1 MKILSIAILV
11 CLLSQDS
18 IMAQKQNNLPLIPL
32 PEKLVIGNG
41 SFEIN
46 ESTVLFSHDEN
57 ALKDLNF
64 LQSYIV
70 DRYNI
75 TLKATI
81 GSAQKKSVFVKHNS
95 SMKPDEY
102 TLYVDSLNIKI
113 EGGTGAGVFYGIQT
127 LIQLLP
133 AGRTTKLTVA
143 AVEISDQPRFSW
155 RGMHLDVSRHFFTV
169 KEVKKY
175 LDYLAMYKMN
185 TFHWHLTDDQGWRI
199 EIKKY
204 PKLTEISAF
213 RSGTLIGHY
222 SQTPERYDTI
232 RYGGFYTQDEIK
244 NVIEYAATRHI
255 QIVPEIEMPGHAL
268 AALAAYPMLACTPGP
283 FEVGKSWGV
292 FKDVF
297 CPSEIT
303 FNFLQDVLTEV
314 SELFPG
320 KYIHIGGDECPKDR
334 WKESSFCQELMKKE
348 GLKDEHELQSYFV
361 QRMGKFLQT
370 KNKKLIGW
378 DEILE
383 GGIAEDATIMSWRGY
398 AGGVTAAKQKHDVV
412 MTPTA
417 YCYFDYYQSA
427 SPNEPLAI
435 GGYLPLNMVYRFE
448 PVADV
453 LTADE
458 AKYILGTQGNIWTEY
473 IDNWKKLEYMAMP
486 RMAALAEVAWTKK
499 ELKDY
504 DRFARRL
511 SSHTKLLSFLNV
523 NYSKAF
529 YDISTRVTPNGN
541 RGINVELLCNY
552 PNGQIHYTTNMSEP
566 NATSPVYAT
575 KFNFD
580 QSMMLKAALF
590 EGRQM
595 KGNVFSQKY
604 LVNYATGKE
613 VTLKD
618 QPDPEYSKGGAFTLV
633 NGIVGNLPWNGNDW
647 LGFQKTGMDAT
658 IDLEMVREITQ
669 VNVDVLNDSV
679 SWIYPP
685 ASIEVLVSE
694 DNLEFTSVGKL
705 NANEIKKS
713 GRLTS
718 IKFAKRSARYVKV
731 IATTKGKIE
740 VGAPGAGNDA
750 WIMIDEIQVN

>member
-11 CLLSQDS
+11 CLLSLNS
-18 IMAQKQNNLPLIPL
+18 VMAQKQNNLPLIPL

-41 SFEIN
+41 NFEIN
-46 ESTVLFSHDEN
+46 ESTVLFSHDEI

-81 GSAQKKSVFVKHNS
+81 GSAQKKSVFVKRNS

-102 TLYVDSLNIKI
+102 TLYVDSMNIKI

-133 AGRTTKLTVA
+133 AGRTTKLSVA

-155 RGMHLDVSRHFFTV
+155 RGMHLDVCRHFFTV

-185 TFHWHLTDDQGWRI
+185 VFHWHLTDDQGWRI

-204 PKLTEISAF
+204 PKLTEIGGY
-213 RSGTLIGHY
+213 RNGTLIGHY
-222 SQTPERYDTI
+222 SETPERYDTI

-244 NVIEYAATRHI
+244 DVIEYAATRHI

-297 CPSEIT
+297 CPSELT

-314 SELFPG
+314 YELFPG

-334 WKESSFCQELMKKE
+334 WKESTFCQELMKKE

-458 AKYILGTQGNIWTEY
+458 SKYILGTQGNIWTEY

-504 DRFARRL
+504 DGFARRL

-529 YDISTRVTPNGN
+529 YDISTRVTPNGS

-566 NATSPVYAT
+566 NATSPVYTT

-669 VNVDVLNDSV
+669 VNVDILNDSV

-685 ASIEVLVSE
+685 ASIEVFVSE
-694 DNLEFTSVGKL
+694 NNIDFTSVGKL
-705 NANEIKKS
+705 NLDEIKKS

-740 VGAPGAGNDA
+740 AGAPGAGNDA
-750 WIMIDEIQVN
+750 WIMIDEIQIN

>member
-1 MKILSIAILV
+1 MKILSIAILL

-32 PEKLVIGNG
+32 PEKLIIGNG
-41 SFEIN
+41 NFEIN

-57 ALKDLNF
+57 ALRDLNF

-81 GSAQKKSVFVKHNS
+81 GSSQKRSVFVKRNS

-102 TLYVDSLNIKI
+102 TLYVDSMNIKI

-133 AGRTTKLTVA
+133 AGRTTKLSVA

-155 RGMHLDVSRHFFTV
+155 RGMHLDVCRHFFTV

-185 TFHWHLTDDQGWRI
+185 VFHWHLTDDQGWRI

-204 PKLTEISAF
+204 PKLTEIGGY
-213 RSGTLIGHY
+213 RNGTLIGHY

-244 NVIEYAATRHI
+244 DVIEYAATRHI

-297 CPSEIT
+297 CPSELT

-314 SELFPG
+314 CELFPG

-334 WKESSFCQELMKKE
+334 WKESAFCQELMKKE

-504 DRFARRL
+504 DGFTRRL

-529 YDISTRVTPNGN
+529 YDISTRVTPNGS

-566 NATSPVYAT
+566 NATSPVYTT

-685 ASIEVLVSE
+685 ASIEVFVSE
-694 DNLEFTSVGKL
+694 NNIDFTSVGKL
-705 NANEIKKS
+705 NLDEIKKS

-740 VGAPGAGNDA
+740 AGAPGAGNDA
-750 WIMIDEIQVN
+750 WIMIDEIQIN

>member
-1 MKILSIAILV
+1 MLSFNIV
-11 CLLSQDS
+11 
-18 IMAQKQNNLPLIPL
+18 MAQKKMNLPLIPL
-32 PEKLVIGNG
+32 PEKMEPGKGN
-41 SFEIN
+41 FEIN
-46 ESTVLFSHDEN
+46 EFTVLFSNDEN
-57 ALKDLNF
+57 TLNDLNF
-64 LQSYIV
+64 LQAYIV
-70 DRYNI
+70 DHYNI

-81 GSAQKKSVFVKHNS
+81 GSPMKKSVFVKQNT
-95 SMKPDEY
+95 SMEPDEY
-102 TLYVDSLNIKI
+102 SLIIDSLNIRI
-113 EGGTGAGVFYGIQT
+113 EGGSGAGVFYGIQT

-133 AGRTTKLTVA
+133 AGRTTKLSVPA
-143 AVEISDQPRFSW
+143 ISISDQPRFEW
-155 RGMHLDVSRHFFTV
+155 RGMHLDVCRHFFTV

-185 TFHWHLTDDQGWRI
+185 VFHWHLTDDQGWRI

-204 PKLTEISAF
+204 PKLTEIGAY
-213 RSGTLIGHY
+213 RKGTLIGHY
-222 SQTPERYDTI
+222 SETPERYDTI
-232 RYGGFYTQDEIK
+232 RYGGYYTQVEIRD
-244 NVIEYAATRHI
+244 VIEYASARHI

-283 FEVGKSWGV
+283 FDVGRSWGV

-297 CPSEIT
+297 CPSEVT

-417 YCYFDYYQSA
+417 YCYFDYYQSS

-504 DRFARRL
+504 DSFAGRL
-511 SSHTKLLSFLNV
+511 SAHTKLLSFLNI

-529 YDISTRVTPNGN
+529 YDISTRVTPNGS

-552 PNGQIHYTTNMSEP
+552 PNGQIRYTTNMSEP
-566 NATSPVYAT
+566 DATSPVYT
-575 KFNFD
+575 SKFNFD

-669 VNVDVLNDSV
+669 VNVDVLSDSV

-685 ASIEVLVSE
+685 ASIEVLISE
-694 DNLEFTSVGKL
+694 DNLEFTTVGKL
-705 NANEIKKS
+705 NSNEIKKS

-731 IATTKGKIE
+731 VATTKGKIE
-740 VGAPGAGNDA
+740 AGAPGAGNDA
-750 WIMIDEIQVN
+750 WILVDEIQIN

>member
-1 MKILSIAILV
+1 MKILSIAILL
-11 CLLSQDS
+11 CLISQDS

-32 PEKLVIGNG
+32 PEKLIIGNG
-41 SFEIN
+41 NFEIN

-81 GSAQKKSVFVKHNS
+81 GSSQKRSVFVKRNS

-102 TLYVDSLNIKI
+102 TLNVDSMNIKI

-133 AGRTTKLTVA
+133 AGRTTKLSVA

-155 RGMHLDVSRHFFTV
+155 RGMHLDVCRHFFTV

-185 TFHWHLTDDQGWRI
+185 VFHWHLTDDQGWRI

-204 PKLTEISAF
+204 PKLTEIGGY
-213 RSGTLIGHY
+213 RNGTLIGHY
-222 SQTPERYDTI
+222 SETPERYDTI

-244 NVIEYAATRHI
+244 DVIEYAGTRHI

-297 CPSEIT
+297 CPSELT

-314 SELFPG
+314 CELFPG

-458 AKYILGTQGNIWTEY
+458 SKYILGTQGNIWTEY
-473 IDNWKKLEYMAMP
+473 IDTWKKLEYMAMP

-504 DRFARRL
+504 DGFARRL

-529 YDISTRVTPNGN
+529 YDISTRVTPNGS

-566 NATSPVYAT
+566 NATSPVYT
-575 KFNFD
+575 SKFNFD

-658 IDLEMVREITQ
+658 IDLEIVREITQ

-694 DNLEFTSVGKL
+694 DNIEFVSVGKL
-705 NANEIKKS
+705 NSNEIKKS

-718 IKFAKRSARYVKV
+718 LKFAKRSARYVKV
-731 IATTKGKIE
+731 VATTKGKIE
-740 VGAPGAGNDA
+740 AGAPGAGNDA
-750 WIMIDEIQVN
+750 WIMVDEIQVN

>member
-1 MKILSIAILV
+1 MKILSIAILL

-32 PEKLVIGNG
+32 PEKLIIGNG
-41 SFEIN
+41 NFEIN

-81 GSAQKKSVFVKHNS
+81 GSSQKRSVFVKRNS

-102 TLYVDSLNIKI
+102 TLYVDSMNIKI

-133 AGRTTKLTVA
+133 AGRTTKLSVA

-155 RGMHLDVSRHFFTV
+155 RGMHLDVCRHFFTV

-185 TFHWHLTDDQGWRI
+185 VFHWHLTDDQGWRI

-204 PKLTEISAF
+204 PKLTEIGGY
-213 RSGTLIGHY
+213 RNGTLIGHY
-222 SQTPERYDTI
+222 SETPERYDTI

-244 NVIEYAATRHI
+244 DVIEYAGTRHI

-297 CPSEIT
+297 CPSELT
-303 FNFLQDVLTEV
+303 FNFLQDVLAEV
-314 SELFPG
+314 CELFPG

-458 AKYILGTQGNIWTEY
+458 SKYILGTQGNIWTEY
-473 IDNWKKLEYMAMP
+473 IDTWKKLEYMAMP

-504 DRFARRL
+504 DGFARRL

-529 YDISTRVTPNGN
+529 YDISTRVTPNGS

-566 NATSPVYAT
+566 NATSPVYT
-575 KFNFD
+575 SKFNFD

-658 IDLEMVREITQ
+658 IDLEIVREITQ

-694 DNLEFTSVGKL
+694 DNIEFVSVGKL
-705 NANEIKKS
+705 NSNEIKKS

-718 IKFAKRSARYVKV
+718 LKFAKRSARYVKV
-731 IATTKGKIE
+731 VATTKGKIE
-740 VGAPGAGNDA
+740 AGAPGAGNDA
-750 WIMIDEIQVN
+750 WIMVDEIQVN

>member
-1 MKILSIAILV
+1 MKILSIAILL
-11 CLLSQDS
+11 CLISQDS

-32 PEKLVIGNG
+32 PEKLIIGNG
-41 SFEIN
+41 NFEIN

-81 GSAQKKSVFVKHNS
+81 GSSQKRSVFVKRNS

-102 TLYVDSLNIKI
+102 TLNVDSMNIKI

-133 AGRTTKLTVA
+133 AGRTTKLSVA

-155 RGMHLDVSRHFFTV
+155 RGMHLDVCRHFFTV

-185 TFHWHLTDDQGWRI
+185 VFHWHLTDDQGWRI

-204 PKLTEISAF
+204 PKLTEIGGY
-213 RSGTLIGHY
+213 RNGTLIGHY
-222 SQTPERYDTI
+222 SETPERYDTI

-244 NVIEYAATRHI
+244 DVIEYAGTRHI

-297 CPSEIT
+297 CPSELT
-303 FNFLQDVLTEV
+303 FNFLQDVLAEV
-314 SELFPG
+314 CELFPG

-458 AKYILGTQGNIWTEY
+458 SKYILGTQGNIWTEY
-473 IDNWKKLEYMAMP
+473 IDTWKKLEYMAMP

-504 DRFARRL
+504 DGFARRL

-529 YDISTRVTPNGN
+529 YDISTRVTPNGS

-566 NATSPVYAT
+566 NATSPVYT
-575 KFNFD
+575 SKFNFD

-658 IDLEMVREITQ
+658 IDLEIVREITQ

-694 DNLEFTSVGKL
+694 DNIEFVSVGKL
-705 NANEIKKS
+705 NSNEIKKS

-718 IKFAKRSARYVKV
+718 LKFAKRSARYVKV
-731 IATTKGKIE
+731 VATTKGKIE
-740 VGAPGAGNDA
+740 AGAPGAGNDA
-750 WIMIDEIQVN
+750 WIMVDEIQVN

>member
-1 MKILSIAILV
+1 MKILSIAILL

-32 PEKLVIGNG
+32 PEKLIIGNG
-41 SFEIN
+41 NFEIN

-81 GSAQKKSVFVKHNS
+81 GSSQKRSVFVKRNS

-102 TLYVDSLNIKI
+102 TLYVDSMNIKI

-133 AGRTTKLTVA
+133 AGRTTKLSVA

-155 RGMHLDVSRHFFTV
+155 RGMHLDVCRHFFTV

-185 TFHWHLTDDQGWRI
+185 VFHWHLTDDQGWRI

-204 PKLTEISAF
+204 PKLTEIGGY
-213 RSGTLIGHY
+213 RNGTLIGHY
-222 SQTPERYDTI
+222 SETPERYDTI

-244 NVIEYAATRHI
+244 DVIEYAGTRHI

-297 CPSEIT
+297 CPSELT

-314 SELFPG
+314 CELFPG

-458 AKYILGTQGNIWTEY
+458 SKYILGTQGNIWTEY
-473 IDNWKKLEYMAMP
+473 IDTWKKLEYMAMP

-504 DRFARRL
+504 DGFARRL

-529 YDISTRVTPNGN
+529 YDISTRVTPNGS

-566 NATSPVYAT
+566 NATSPVYT
-575 KFNFD
+575 SKFNFD

-658 IDLEMVREITQ
+658 IDLEIVREITQ

-694 DNLEFTSVGKL
+694 DNIEFVSVGKL
-705 NANEIKKS
+705 NSNEIKKS

-718 IKFAKRSARYVKV
+718 LKFAKRSARYVKV
-731 IATTKGKIE
+731 VATTKGKIE
-740 VGAPGAGNDA
+740 AGAPGAGNDA
-750 WIMIDEIQVN
+750 WIMVDEIQVN

>member
-1 MKILSIAILV
+1 MKILSIAILL
-11 CLLSQDS
+11 CLISQDS

-32 PEKLVIGNG
+32 PEKLIIGNG
-41 SFEIN
+41 NFEIN

-81 GSAQKKSVFVKHNS
+81 GSSQKRSVFVKRNS

-102 TLYVDSLNIKI
+102 TLNVDSMNIKI

-133 AGRTTKLTVA
+133 AGRTTKLSVA

-155 RGMHLDVSRHFFTV
+155 RGMHLDVCRHFFTV

-185 TFHWHLTDDQGWRI
+185 VFHWHLTDDQGWRI

-204 PKLTEISAF
+204 PKLTEIGGY
-213 RSGTLIGHY
+213 RNGTLIGHY
-222 SQTPERYDTI
+222 SETPERYDTI

-244 NVIEYAATRHI
+244 DVIEYAGTRHI

-297 CPSEIT
+297 CPSELT

-314 SELFPG
+314 CELFPG

-458 AKYILGTQGNIWTEY
+458 SKYILGTQGNIWTEY
-473 IDNWKKLEYMAMP
+473 IDTWKKLEYMAMP

-504 DRFARRL
+504 DGFARRL

-529 YDISTRVTPNGN
+529 YDISTRVTPNGS

-566 NATSPVYAT
+566 NATSPVYTT

-658 IDLEMVREITQ
+658 IDLEIVREITQ

-694 DNLEFTSVGKL
+694 DNIEFASVGKL
-705 NANEIKKS
+705 NSDEIKKS

-731 IATTKGKIE
+731 VATTKGKIE
-740 VGAPGAGNDA
+740 AGAPGAGNDA
-750 WIMIDEIQVN
+750 WIMVDEIQVN

>member
-1 MKILSIAILV
+1 M
-11 CLLSQDS
+11 
-18 IMAQKQNNLPLIPL
+18 MAQKQNNLPLIPL
-32 PEKLVIGNG
+32 PEKLIIGNG
-41 SFEIN
+41 NFEIN

-81 GSAQKKSVFVKHNS
+81 GSSQKRSVFVKRNS

-102 TLYVDSLNIKI
+102 TLNVDSMNIKI

-133 AGRTTKLTVA
+133 AGRTTKLSVA

-155 RGMHLDVSRHFFTV
+155 RGMHLDVCRHFFTV

-185 TFHWHLTDDQGWRI
+185 VFHWHLTDDQGWRI

-204 PKLTEISAF
+204 PKLTEIGGY
-213 RSGTLIGHY
+213 RNGTLIGHY
-222 SQTPERYDTI
+222 SETPERYDTI

-244 NVIEYAATRHI
+244 DVIEYAGTRHI

-297 CPSEIT
+297 CPSELT

-458 AKYILGTQGNIWTEY
+458 SKYILGTQGNIWTEY
-473 IDNWKKLEYMAMP
+473 IDTWKKLEYMAMP

-504 DRFARRL
+504 DGFARRL

-529 YDISTRVTPNGN
+529 YDISTRVTPNGS

-566 NATSPVYAT
+566 NATSPVYT
-575 KFNFD
+575 SKFNFD

-658 IDLEMVREITQ
+658 IDLEIVREITQ

-694 DNLEFTSVGKL
+694 DNIEFASVGKL
-705 NANEIKKS
+705 NSDEIKKS

-718 IKFAKRSARYVKV
+718 LKFAKRSARYVKV

-740 VGAPGAGNDA
+740 AGAPGAGNDA
-750 WIMIDEIQVN
+750 WIMVDEIQVN

>member
-1 MKILSIAILV
+1 MKILSIAILL

-32 PEKLVIGNG
+32 PEKLIIGNG
-41 SFEIN
+41 NFEIN

-81 GSAQKKSVFVKHNS
+81 GSSQKRSVFVKRNS

-102 TLYVDSLNIKI
+102 TLNVDSMNIKI

-133 AGRTTKLTVA
+133 AGRTTKLSVA

-155 RGMHLDVSRHFFTV
+155 RGMHLDVCRHFFTV

-185 TFHWHLTDDQGWRI
+185 VFHWHLTDDQGWRI

-204 PKLTEISAF
+204 PKLTEIGGY
-213 RSGTLIGHY
+213 RNGTLIGHY
-222 SQTPERYDTI
+222 SETPERYDTI

-244 NVIEYAATRHI
+244 DVIEYAGTRHI

-297 CPSEIT
+297 CPSELT

-314 SELFPG
+314 CELFPG

-458 AKYILGTQGNIWTEY
+458 SKYILGTQGNIWTEY
-473 IDNWKKLEYMAMP
+473 IDTWKKLEYMAMP

-504 DRFARRL
+504 DGFARRL

-529 YDISTRVTPNGN
+529 YDISTRVTPNGS

-566 NATSPVYAT
+566 NATSPVYT
-575 KFNFD
+575 SKFNFD

-658 IDLEMVREITQ
+658 IDLEIVREITQ

-694 DNLEFTSVGKL
+694 DNIEFVSVGKL
-705 NANEIKKS
+705 NSNEIKKS

-718 IKFAKRSARYVKV
+718 LKFAKRSARYVKV
-731 IATTKGKIE
+731 VATTKGKIE
-740 VGAPGAGNDA
+740 AGAPGAGNDA
-750 WIMIDEIQVN
+750 WIMVDEIQVN

>member
-1 MKILSIAILV
+1 
-11 CLLSQDS
+11 
-18 IMAQKQNNLPLIPL
+18 MAQKQNNLPLIPL
-32 PEKLVIGNG
+32 PEKLIIGNG
-41 SFEIN
+41 NFEIN

-81 GSAQKKSVFVKHNS
+81 GSSQKRSVFVKRNS

-102 TLYVDSLNIKI
+102 TLYVDSVNIKI

-133 AGRTTKLTVA
+133 AGRTTKLSVA

-155 RGMHLDVSRHFFTV
+155 RGMHLDVCRHFFTV

-185 TFHWHLTDDQGWRI
+185 VFHWHLTDDQGWRI

-204 PKLTEISAF
+204 PKLTEIGGY
-213 RSGTLIGHY
+213 RNGTLIGHY
-222 SQTPERYDTI
+222 SETPERYDTI

-244 NVIEYAATRHI
+244 DVIEYAATRHI

-297 CPSEIT
+297 CPSELT

-398 AGGVTAAKQKHDVV
+398 AGGVSAAKQKHDVV

-458 AKYILGTQGNIWTEY
+458 SKYILGTQGNIWTEY

-504 DRFARRL
+504 DGFARRL

-529 YDISTRVTPNGN
+529 YDISTRVTPNGS

-566 NATSPVYAT
+566 NATSPVYTT

-590 EGRQM
+590 EGRLM

-658 IDLEMVREITQ
+658 IDLEIVREITQ

-694 DNLEFTSVGKL
+694 DNIEFASVGKL
-705 NANEIKKS
+705 NSDEIKKS

-740 VGAPGAGNDA
+740 AGAPGAGNDA
-750 WIMIDEIQVN
+750 WIMVDEIQIN

>member
-1 MKILSIAILV
+1 M
-11 CLLSQDS
+11 
-18 IMAQKQNNLPLIPL
+18 MAQKQNNLPLIPL
-32 PEKLVIGNG
+32 PEKLIIGNG
-41 SFEIN
+41 NFEIN

-81 GSAQKKSVFVKHNS
+81 GSSQKRSVFVKRNS

-102 TLYVDSLNIKI
+102 TLYVDSMNIKI

-133 AGRTTKLTVA
+133 AGRTTKLSVA

-155 RGMHLDVSRHFFTV
+155 RGMHLDVCRHFFTV

-185 TFHWHLTDDQGWRI
+185 VFHWHLTDDQGWRI

-204 PKLTEISAF
+204 PKLTEIGGY
-213 RSGTLIGHY
+213 RNGTLIGHY
-222 SQTPERYDTI
+222 SETPERYDTI

-244 NVIEYAATRHI
+244 DVIEYAGTRHI

-297 CPSEIT
+297 CPSELT

-458 AKYILGTQGNIWTEY
+458 SKYILGTQGNIWTEY
-473 IDNWKKLEYMAMP
+473 IDTWKKLEYMAMP

-504 DRFARRL
+504 DGFARRL

-529 YDISTRVTPNGN
+529 YDISTRVTPNGS

-566 NATSPVYAT
+566 NATSPVYT
-575 KFNFD
+575 SKFNFD

-647 LGFQKTGMDAT
+647 LGFQKTGIDAT
-658 IDLEMVREITQ
+658 IDLEIVREITQ

-694 DNLEFTSVGKL
+694 DNIEFASVGKL
-705 NANEIKKS
+705 NSDEIKKS

-731 IATTKGKIE
+731 VATTKGKIE
-740 VGAPGAGNDA
+740 AGAPGAGNDA
-750 WIMIDEIQVN
+750 WIMVDEIQVN